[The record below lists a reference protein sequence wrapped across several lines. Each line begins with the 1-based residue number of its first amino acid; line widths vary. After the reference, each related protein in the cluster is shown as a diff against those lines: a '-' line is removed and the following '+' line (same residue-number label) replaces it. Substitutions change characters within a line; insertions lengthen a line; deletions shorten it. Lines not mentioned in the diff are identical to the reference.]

1 MHSVGN
7 YGIFLVLALPSLPTL
22 FFASELRLLTA
33 WEALGNGLLC

>member
-7 YGIFLVLALPSLPTL
+7 DGIFLILSLSSLPTL

-33 WEALGNGLLC
+33 REALGNGLLC